1 MEANIKTRKMR
12 NNRHQRQRG
21 EKDRSKWDVMSE
33 AERELLRDLWRKREA
48 EKEIFMVIR
57 LSIYLFSCFECERFL
72 LPLK

>member
-48 EKEIFMVIR
+48 EKER
-57 LSIYLFSCFECERFL
+57 FSW
-72 LPLK
+72 